1 VGAEEGRE
9 CRLVR
14 VLEDGTPVLFFDG
27 EEHEVAIDG
36 VRVTDPRSAEYVALL
51 ERLRGRPLLC
61 QPHGRTATGRLLI
74 RVRYFAWQDKSGD
87 VWLDLAETLVREG
100 IAEPDQ
106 NAPQIRA
113 DG

>member
-1 VGAEEGRE
+1 VAAEEWRE

-14 VLEDGTPVLFFDG
+14 VLVDGTPVLFFDG

-36 VRVTDPRSAEYVALL
+36 VRVTDPRRVEYVALL
-51 ERLRGRPLLC
+51 ERLRRRPLLC
-61 QPHGRTATGRLLI
+61 ELQGRTGEGRPVV

-87 VWLDLAETLVREG
+87 VWLDLAETLVRERV
-100 IAEPDQ
+100 AVPEQ
-106 NAPQIRA
+106 NAQQIRG